1 MLGSIHGVIS
11 PIETYLF
18 GAVNAAPTISK
29 ILEVLI
35 MVRHENKNGSVNV
48 STSVYTDIVGTAAS
62 NCFGVKGMA
71 ARSVTDGVYHLLR
84 KEAVGK
90 GVKVQFH
97 EDNSIS
103 IDLHIVV
110 DNGVNLNA
118 VGASIISEVKY
129 VVTSTTGTEV
139 RAVNVYIDSMMIG

>member
-1 MLGSIHGVIS
+1 MI
-11 PIETYLF
+11 
-18 GAVNAAPTISK
+18 
-29 ILEVLI
+29 
-35 MVRHENKNGSVNV
+35 RHENENGSVNV
-48 STSVYTDIVGTAAS
+48 STSVYTEIVGTAAT

-84 KEAVGK
+84 KESVSK
-90 GVKVQFH
+90 GVRVHFN

-110 DNGVNLNA
+110 DNNVNLSA
-118 VGASIISEVKY
+118 VGASIISEVRY
-129 VVTSTTGTEV
+129 VVTSCTGTEV